1 MPAEVNRDIHLG
13 FMAFGAL
20 ADLTSNERRVAFA
33 ILDHYNKR
41 DGRCDPS
48 GERLA
53 KLLEMDRTSVVK
65 AVSRLCN
72 VFGLFEK
79 VSHGGHN
86 HCASYRPQ
94 WRRYREIMGEWNA
107 KARGRDPRS
116 NMAKSPQ
123 ATWRNHHTERGEITT
138 QTDLI
143 NRIDKYGN
151 SGRAAPSA
159 EPPTDDLRQD
169 QRSQARVE
177 TVNGLLR
184 GSLKRV
190 NGGRSPSHAS
200 VARQQAEK
208 RLDADLI
215 SLGLHAHA
223 DAMNRMD
230 EGTQADAVDAEM
242 HRRGAGLALLQERL
256 GLGGGRGPPDRG
268 GGSKV

>member
-1 MPAEVNRDIHLG
+1 MATDVNRDIHYG

-41 DGRCDPS
+41 NGRCDPS

-53 KLLEMDRTSVVK
+53 TLLDMDRTSVVK
-65 AVSRLCN
+65 AAARLCK

-94 WRRYREIMGEWNA
+94 WHRYREIMAAWNA
-107 KARGRDPRS
+107 KARGRERPA
-116 NMAKSPQ
+116 NVVKTPQ
-123 ATWRNHHTERGEITT
+123 ATWRNHHTERGENAT

-143 NRIDKYGN
+143 NRIDKYGD
-151 SGRAAPSA
+151 SGRAAPST
-159 EPPTDDLRQD
+159 EPPADYARQD

-184 GSLKRV
+184 GSLKQP
-190 NGGRSPSHAS
+190 NGARSPSHANA
-200 VARQQAEK
+200 ARQQAER

-230 EGTQADAVDAEM
+230 ESTQADAVDAEM